1 MFAKLANFIT
11 KVLLLESLM
20 KSVLKFAAA
29 VTTGLVATAG
39 VAFAAPILTVP
50 EPGSLALV
58 LLAVAGVA
66 VVARKGKK

>member
-1 MFAKLANFIT
+1 
-11 KVLLLESLM
+11 M